1 MVGDLESLR
10 AEIDRVDEVLIE
22 MISKR
27 IEISRKI
34 GDIKRTLGIPTRDP
48 GREEEVVKRWISLSK
63 EKGLPEDLAQSIVKL
78 LIQYS
83 IAAQSISRASG
94 KKVAIIGYGGMART
108 LGKIISRAGYRV
120 SISGRD
126 LEKAENLA
134 KELNCSYGEPGEV
147 IPESDYVL
155 LTLSREAFAEGY
167 FDAITAFMRGKVV
180 MDILSTKREIYRLIE
195 RESTRHGFKYIST
208 HPLFGPLSIPY
219 GETIVIIP
227 SSTGLDVINEVVSF
241 WSSMGLMPIIT
252 SYEEHEKA
260 MAVVQ
265 VLPHIYMLALSE
277 AIERL
282 SKDFGIDY
290 RIYMTYNFKKIQDAI
305 DRVKNNIKVVLEIQ
319 EHNLHAPEARRIG
332 LEAFLSTIKRFGG
345 DR

>member
-1 MVGDLESLR
+1 VVGDLESLR
-10 AEIDRVDEVLIE
+10 AEIDRVDEALIE
-22 MISKR
+22 MISRR

-34 GDIKRTLGIPTRDP
+34 GYIKRAMGLPTRDP
-48 GREEEVVKRWISLSK
+48 GREQEVVKKWIALSK
-63 EKGLPEDLAQSIVKL
+63 EKGLPEDLAQNIVKL

-83 IAAQSISRASG
+83 IAAQSTNRASG
-94 KKVAIIGYGGMART
+94 LRVAIIGYGGMART

-126 LEKAENLA
+126 LEKAGNLA
-134 KELNCSYGEPGEV
+134 KELNCSYGEPDDV
-147 IPESDYVL
+147 ITESDYVL
-155 LTLSREAFAEGY
+155 LTLSREAFAKGY
-167 FDAITAFMRGKVV
+167 FDVIAAFMKGKVV
-180 MDILSTKREIYRLIE
+180 MDILSAKREIYHLIE
-195 RESTRHGFKYIST
+195 RGSMRYGFKYIST

-227 SSTGLDVINEVVSF
+227 SSTGLDVVNEVASF
-241 WSSMGLMPIIT
+241 WSSVGLIPIIT

-260 MAVVQ
+260 MAIVQ

-277 AIERL
+277 AVERL

-290 RIYMTYNFKKIQDAI
+290 RVYMTYNFKKIQDAI
-305 DRVKNNIKVVLEIQ
+305 DRVKSNMKAVLEIQ
-319 EHNLHAPEARRIG
+319 EHNAHAPEARKIG
-332 LEAFLSTIKRFGG
+332 LDALFSTVKKFGG